1 MPALV
6 SHLFQGTLLKMV
18 YIVSLPTLIAPGQMN
33 VQYFGNQNKLYLYF
47 VLSTMVYMSLTLGIV
62 YFWIKK
68 NKKRA
73 DDMKKMSFSKISWSL
88 FFTIVMMSFLS
99 ASNALLHTSK
109 DSDIIRTQ
117 LYSNFSV
124 IFTQSMLLL
133 LMSWQV
139 LNFRAINFLVAI
151 RGQSEKIQ
159 KQMIKTIIFEVII
172 YFSFYY
178 GSFMLS
184 GNIWF
189 KDGYVLIGIMILL
202 MRAFIIL
209 FLGMIIT
216 SLYRGQHI
224 AIIIV
229 AVQLSNFVYHF
240 FWKQRYYWYNIVHY
254 MIQYIAHYII
264 FITYKLQLEKIH
276 A

>member
-1 MPALV
+1 
-6 SHLFQGTLLKMV
+6 
-18 YIVSLPTLIAPGQMN
+18 
-33 VQYFGNQNKLYLYF
+33 
-47 VLSTMVYMSLTLGIV
+47 
-62 YFWIKK
+62 
-68 NKKRA
+68 
-73 DDMKKMSFSKISWSL
+73 
-88 FFTIVMMSFLS
+88 
-99 ASNALLHTSK
+99 
-109 DSDIIRTQ
+109 
-117 LYSNFSV
+117 
-124 IFTQSMLLL
+124 MLLL

>member
-1 MPALV
+1 
-6 SHLFQGTLLKMV
+6 
-18 YIVSLPTLIAPGQMN
+18 
-33 VQYFGNQNKLYLYF
+33 
-47 VLSTMVYMSLTLGIV
+47 
-62 YFWIKK
+62 
-68 NKKRA
+68 
-73 DDMKKMSFSKISWSL
+73 MKKMSFSKISWSL
-88 FFTIVMMSFLS
+88 FFTIVMISFIS

-264 FITYKLQLEKIH
+264 SITYKLQLEKIH

>member
-1 MPALV
+1 
-6 SHLFQGTLLKMV
+6 
-18 YIVSLPTLIAPGQMN
+18 
-33 VQYFGNQNKLYLYF
+33 
-47 VLSTMVYMSLTLGIV
+47 
-62 YFWIKK
+62 
-68 NKKRA
+68 
-73 DDMKKMSFSKISWSL
+73 MSFSKISWSL
-88 FFTIVMMSFLS
+88 FFTIVMISFIS

>member
-1 MPALV
+1 
-6 SHLFQGTLLKMV
+6 
-18 YIVSLPTLIAPGQMN
+18 
-33 VQYFGNQNKLYLYF
+33 
-47 VLSTMVYMSLTLGIV
+47 
-62 YFWIKK
+62 
-68 NKKRA
+68 
-73 DDMKKMSFSKISWSL
+73 MKKMSFSKISWSL
-88 FFTIVMMSFLS
+88 FFTIVMISFIS

-209 FLGMIIT
+209 FLGMIII

-240 FWKQRYYWYNIVHY
+240 FLETKILLVQYSPLYDPIYRALHHIYNI
-254 MIQYIAHYII
+254 
-264 FITYKLQLEKIH
+264 
-276 A
+276 